1 MVSNIKNYDGLV
13 NLDIN
18 IEKAEIILEK
28 AQNNEIERD
37 DIDLTIGLKIGAF
50 GNIIYLSKLL
60 REYLFGGKIE
70 NEESQDIFSLID
82 IYSYNAFYLLG
93 NEEIELKLIGYF

>member
-37 DIDLTIGLKIGAF
+37 DIDLTIGLKIGA
-50 GNIIYLSKLL
+50 
-60 REYLFGGKIE
+60 
-70 NEESQDIFSLID
+70 
-82 IYSYNAFYLLG
+82 LG
-93 NEEIELKLIGYF
+93 I